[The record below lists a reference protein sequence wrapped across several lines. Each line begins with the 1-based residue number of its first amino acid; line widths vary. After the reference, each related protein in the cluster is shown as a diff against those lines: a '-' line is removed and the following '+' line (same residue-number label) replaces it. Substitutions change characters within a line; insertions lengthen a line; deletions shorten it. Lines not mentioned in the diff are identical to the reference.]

1 MQIQEQQFKKIKH
14 IFKSLE
20 SLYQKKEHTFK
31 DIRDLIAPGTGI
43 FPGKQQEDLE
53 NDKINYQQL
62 LDSEPCSYL
71 DTTKAGLYGGL
82 INPATRWFD
91 LDIDRTNPETNY
103 LDDYEVGQILENTKE
118 FLYYLFAKSNFYDAM
133 SPTINEWVRYGSGVM
148 LIEER
153 AYDFIFFNHL
163 TAGEFYLGIDSDGK
177 YNKLGRTF
185 FKTADQMVEDF
196 GYDNCPDKIKDAY
209 NRGDYETKF
218 EINHL
223 ITPNEKTGIIP
234 DRFKFLDLYW
244 YENDVLRKSGYYSN
258 PIVVFPW
265 ERKNTRT
272 VYPMG
277 VGERVLGDVKEL
289 QETVR
294 GLAVHK
300 AYLANP
306 ALALHTSLGKKP
318 VLPGARYYTDQD
330 PTKVASEIY
339 RVNSYIQDLEQSRT
353 LLLDKI
359 RKMTYADLL
368 LLFAQQQK
376 GTMTAREVSAIVN
389 EQMTLLAPI
398 YLQAKQALQTI
409 FDRVIDICVRRGA
422 IPDNG
427 IFNPRDIKIEFMS
440 SIAKAQR
447 MAEAGSIQ
455 DLIMYVTQIAQ
466 VKPAALDYINEDAI
480 VKDIAGR
487 LGNYSKINS
496 DEEVAAIRQ
505 AQAQQQQAMMA
516 QEQQAQQMKIAKDAS
531 KAKIEPNNL
540 LGQQVMQSG
549 GTMPP
554 SDEEIAAG
562 GGSL

>member
-1 MQIQEQQFKKIKH
+1 MQEQQFKKIKH
-14 IFKSLE
+14 IFRSLE
-20 SLYQKKEHTFK
+20 SLYNKKESTFK
-31 DIRDLIAPGTGI
+31 DIRDLLAPGMGVFSNRHDDI
-43 FPGKQQEDLE
+43 E

-82 INPATRWFD
+82 INPASRWFD
-91 LDIDRTNPETNY
+91 LDIDRTNPDNNY
-103 LDDYEVGQILENTKE
+103 LDEYEVGQMLSSCKE

-133 SPTINEWVRYGSGVM
+133 NPTINEWPRFGAGVV
-148 LIEER
+148 LVEER
-153 AYDFIFFNHL
+153 DYDFIFFNHL
-163 TAGEFYLGIDSDGK
+163 TIGEFYLGIDGDGK
-177 YNKLGRTF
+177 YNKLGRKF
-185 FKTADQMVEDF
+185 CKTSDQMVEDF
-196 GYDNCPDKIKDAY
+196 GYDKCPDKVKEAY

-218 EINHL
+218 EICHL
-223 ITPNEKTGIIP
+223 ICPNNRTGIVH
-234 DRFKFLDLYW
+234 DRFKFLDIYW
-244 YENDVLRKSGYYSN
+244 HENTVLRTSGFYSN

-272 VYPMG
+272 IYPTG
-277 VGERVLGDVKEL
+277 IGERILGDVKEL
-289 QETVR
+289 QQTVR
-294 GLAVHK
+294 GLSMHK
-300 AYLANP
+300 AFLANP

-330 PTKVASEIY
+330 PTKLASEIY
-339 RVNSYIQDLEQSRT
+339 RVNSYIQEGEDSRAR
-353 LLLDKI
+353 LLDKI

-398 YLQAKQALQTI
+398 YLQAKQALQAI

-422 IPDNG
+422 FPQTSA
-427 IFNPRDIKIEFMS
+427 FNPRDIKVEFMS

-447 MAEAGSIQ
+447 MAEVGSIQ

-466 VKPAALDYINEDAI
+466 IKPAALDYINEDAI
-480 VKDIAGR
+480 VKDIANR
-487 LGNYSKINS
+487 LGNTSKINS
-496 DEEVAAIRQ
+496 DEEVMAIRQ
-505 AQAQQQQAMMA
+505 AQAQQQQAAVA

-531 KAKIEPNNL
+531 KAKIAPDNL

-549 GTMPP
+549 GVMPP
-554 SDEEIAAG
+554 SAEEQQMQG
-562 GGSL
+562 GF